1 MQIDRER
8 LAHVLAKALT
18 GGGLSRPKSIDHTAI
33 IKVLADIEA
42 QGFVIV
48 PREPAEAMIEAA
60 CRTHCDYFGGVEGL
74 TRLTLPWRGYQI
86 KTIMHHHFGPDP
98 VEVFAIDVS
107 EAL

>member
-60 CRTHCDYFGGVEGL
+60 CRTHCDYFGGVGWWDTGLIADTKPKAIEAMQAAYAAMSDAGKGEGN
-74 TRLTLPWRGYQI
+74 G
-86 KTIMHHHFGPDP
+86 
-98 VEVFAIDVS
+98 
-107 EAL
+107 